1 MPDLGDFQANPDHH
15 LWRNGR
21 NWWIAFTVLYHGWRQ
36 HRVRRSLRT
45 TDVAEAR
52 RRRDAI
58 LAHFAKSSDPVLSLR
73 VRPARS
79 GSDSSLR
86 ATAA

>member
-1 MPDLGDFQANPDHH
+1 MPAATDPHAVNPDHH

-21 NWWIAFTVLYHGWRQ
+21 FWWVAFTLIHDGWRQ
-36 HRVRRSLRT
+36 ERVRRSLKT

-58 LAHFAKSSDPVLSLR
+58 FAGYGAAEATALSLR
-73 VRPARS
+73 FVPAQAPV
-79 GSDSSLR
+79 LR
-86 ATAA
+86 AA